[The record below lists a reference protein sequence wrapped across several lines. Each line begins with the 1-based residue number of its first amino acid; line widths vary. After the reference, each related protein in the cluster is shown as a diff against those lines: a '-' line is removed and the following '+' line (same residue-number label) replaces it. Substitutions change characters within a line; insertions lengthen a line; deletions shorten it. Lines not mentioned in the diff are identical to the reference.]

1 MKNESH
7 EEFIRRFTETA
18 ADPKKWDK
26 HLQDRVQAYIDR
38 FMDRIEEGDIPYAIV
53 ALVAVKEALESQSSE
68 DEKMVTRLLMNSSKI
83 LVIRKE

>member
-1 MKNESH
+1 MKNKSH

-38 FMDRIEEGDIPYAIV
+38 FMDSIEEGDIPYTDTAT
-53 ALVAVKEALESQSSE
+53 S
-68 DEKMVTRLLMNSSKI
+68 
-83 LVIRKE
+83 